1 MRTSGWWLP
10 PSRRLSVHRSP
21 RWARGS
27 DAKLDGP
34 TANLPYKHL
43 QKMVICLVNG
53 KDGFFVLLAP
63 VKTLL
68 GSGRIRCSR
77 ATRLNLK

>member
-1 MRTSGWWLP
+1 MAATQPEIVRAQVSTMGAWF
-10 PSRRLSVHRSP
+10 RCE
-21 RWARGS
+21 A
-27 DAKLDGP
+27 LDGP

-43 QKMVICLVNG
+43 QKMIICLVNG
-53 KDGFFVLLAP
+53 KDGFFVLPAP

-77 ATRLNLK
+77 ATRLNSK